1 MERQRTTDL
10 AIYPARSGE
19 LEALTNL
26 LRTAGLPVEDV
37 SEELLGHFLV
47 ASTGSSLVGCI
58 GLEPF
63 SNKGLLRSL
72 VVDGEFRG
80 AGVGRLLVL
89 ELEAYARQRGIE
101 ELWLLTIDAD
111 RYFDKLGYCARQ
123 RDEVPEAIRRT
134 AEFSLLCPA
143 DAVVMNKG
151 I

>member
-1 MERQRTTDL
+1 MERQRTADP
-10 AIYPARSGE
+10 AVYPARSGD

-37 SEELLGHFLV
+37 SEELIGHFLV
-47 ASTGSSLVGCI
+47 ASTGASLVGCI
-58 GLEPF
+58 GLEIF
-63 SNKGLLRSL
+63 SSIGLLRSL

-89 ELEAYARQRGIE
+89 ALEAYARQRGIG

-111 RYFDKLGYCARQ
+111 RYFDKLGYCVRQ
-123 RDEVPEAIRRT
+123 RDEAPEAIRRT

-143 DAVVMNKG
+143 DAVLMNKE